1 MHYKRILLKI
11 SGEALAGGKGFGIDD
26 ATLKGFVAL
35 VNAAI
40 DAGVQVG
47 LVIGGGN
54 IFRGISA
61 TSVIDRVSA
70 DHMGMLATVINA
82 LAFKSALIAQGSQCK
97 IMSAIHIPSMAE
109 PIVSERAIRHL
120 EKGRVVIFAGGTG
133 SPFFTTDTTAA
144 LRALEIRAD
153 VLIKATKVN
162 GIYDKDPMKHKD
174 AQFFPELDFDMVL
187 KMNLG
192 VMDASAISLCRENGL
207 EVRVI
212 NIFEHESLARL
223 LKGEEIGSVVRAR
236 RDN

>member
-1 MHYKRILLKI
+1 MQYRRILLKV
-11 SGEALAGGKGFGIDD
+11 SGEALAGGKGFGIDE
-26 ATLKGFVAL
+26 AMLAGFVAP
-35 VNAAI
+35 VKAAH
-40 DAGVQVG
+40 DNGAQVG
-47 LVIGGGN
+47 IVIGGGN

-61 TSVIDRVSA
+61 GSMIDRVSA

-82 LAFKSALIAQGSQCK
+82 LAFKGALIAQGIECRV
-97 IMSAIHIPSMAE
+97 MSAIPMATMAD
-109 PIVSERAIRHL
+109 PMVSEKAVRHL
-120 EKGRVVIFAGGTG
+120 EKGRVVVFAGGTG

-144 LRALEIRAD
+144 LRALEINAD

-174 AQFFPELDFDMVL
+174 AVFFPQLDFDTVL

-192 VMDASAISLCRENGL
+192 VMDAAAISLCRDHNL

-212 NIFEHESLARL
+212 NIFEHDSLARL

-236 RDN
+236 RVT